1 MTKIFKNFEADTGK
15 ILSIVINSLYSETEI
30 FLRELLSNASDA
42 IQKRRYLGQ
51 TDKTLLNSDNDSIVV
66 KANAGKK
73 LLEIRDTGIGLNHDD
88 LVQTLG
94 TLAKSGTEAFLKDL
108 ENAKDNKAAAQS
120 LIGKFGVGFYSAFM
134 VADKVEVLTRKAG
147 EDQSYLWSSDGQ
159 SGYEIEE
166 TDAHSEVGTL
176 IRLHLKK
183 EAKDFSEDLRLKTII
198 KKYSDHISVPIYFE
212 DKEGTSEQVN
222 SAEALWTRS
231 PKDISEEEY
240 KNFYQAQFTAFDDP
254 FITLH
259 NRSEGTLE
267 FTTLLFIPTR
277 APFDLFDPER
287 KSKLN
292 LYINRVF
299 ITSDL
304 DAVLPK
310 WLRFAQGILDTT
322 SLDLNVSRELV
333 QSSPVLGKIK
343 KAITKR
349 LLGELKKKL
358 KSDPEGYDAFWSE
371 FGRVIKEGLYE
382 DFEYRDKVAEVTRVY
397 SKKAGAN
404 ITLQDYVEG
413 FAQDQS
419 DIYYLAADS
428 LEKAQKSPHLEGF
441 DAKGIDVL
449 LMTDPI
455 DTFWMS
461 QMGQFKEHKF
471 VSIVRDQYD
480 IDNIGTEESSSD
492 PQDKADEASVI
503 ALFKAQLGDVVEDVK
518 ASSTLKQSAVRLVA
532 GESGLDYNMER
543 ILKAQNPDFEGSKKV
558 LEVNLSHELI
568 KKLPTVSEE
577 ATKAALCRVLL
588 EQAKI
593 IDGELPADA
602 LQFSQDI
609 MKIVLSGLSVNDVGA
624 GGT

>member
-1 MTKIFKNFEADTGK
+1 MTKVFKKFEADTGK

-51 TDKTLLNSDNDSIVV
+51 TNKELLNSGTDSIFV
-66 KANAGKK
+66 KADASKNI
-73 LLEIRDTGIGLNHDD
+73 LEIKDTGIGLSHED
-88 LVQTLG
+88 LIETLG

-108 ENAKDNKAAAQS
+108 EKAKDNKDAAQS

-147 EDQSYLWSSDGQ
+147 ESESFLWSSDGQ
-159 SGYEIEE
+159 SGYEIEPNNEHTE
-166 TDAHSEVGTL
+166 TGTL

-183 EAKDFSEDLRLKTII
+183 AAKDFAEDLRLKTVI
-198 KKYSDHISVPIYFE
+198 KKYSDHISVPIFFE
-212 DKEGTSEQVN
+212 DKEGSSEQVN

-231 PKDISEEEY
+231 PSDVGAEEY

-267 FTTLLFIPTR
+267 FTNLLYVPSR

-310 WLRFAQGILDTT
+310 WLRFVQGILDTT

-349 LLGELKKKL
+349 ILSELKKKL
-358 KSDPEGYDAFWSE
+358 KSDPEAYDAFWSE
-371 FGRVIKEGLYE
+371 FGRVMKEGLYE
-382 DFEYRDKVAEVTRVY
+382 DFENRDKVAEITRVY
-397 SKKAGAN
+397 SRKASAN
-404 ITLQDYVEG
+404 ITLQDYVDG
-413 FAQDQS
+413 FAQDQKEV
-419 DIYYLAADS
+419 YYLAADT
-428 LEKAQKSPHLEGF
+428 LEQAQKSPHLEGF

-449 LMTDPI
+449 IMTDPI

-461 QMGQFKEHKF
+461 QMGQFKDHKF

-480 IDNIGTEESSSD
+480 IENIGTTDASD
-492 PQDKADEASVI
+492 TPEDKADETAVI
-503 ALFKAQLGDVVEDVK
+503 ALFKAHLGDSVEDVK

-532 GESGLDYNMER
+532 GTTGLDYNMER

-558 LEVNLSHELI
+558 VEVNLGHALI
-568 KKLPTVSEE
+568 KALPTIATEE
-577 ATKAALCRVLL
+577 TKAALCRVLV

-593 IDGELPADA
+593 IDGELPSDA
-602 LQFSQDI
+602 QQFSQDVVTI
-609 MKIVLSGLSVNDVGA
+609 AMSGISSTEN
-624 GGT
+624 

>member
-1 MTKIFKNFEADTGK
+1 MTKVFKNFEADTGK

-51 TDKTLLNSDNDSIVV
+51 TNKELLNSGTDSIFV
-66 KANAGKK
+66 KADASKNI
-73 LLEIRDTGIGLNHDD
+73 LEIKDTGIGLSHED
-88 LVQTLG
+88 LIETVG

-108 ENAKDNKAAAQS
+108 EKAKDNKDAAQS

-134 VADKVEVLTRKAG
+134 VADKVEILTRKAG
-147 EDQSYLWSSDGQ
+147 ESESFLWSSDGQ
-159 SGYEIEE
+159 SGYEIEPNNEHTE
-166 TDAHSEVGTL
+166 TGTL

-183 EAKDFSEDLRLKTII
+183 AAKDFAEDLRLKTVI
-198 KKYSDHISVPIYFE
+198 KKYSDHISVPIFFE
-212 DKEGTSEQVN
+212 DKEGSSEQVN

-231 PKDISEEEY
+231 PSDVGAEEY

-267 FTTLLFIPTR
+267 FTNLLYVPSR

-310 WLRFAQGILDTT
+310 WLRFVQGILDTT

-349 LLGELKKKL
+349 ILSELKKKL
-358 KSDPEGYDAFWSE
+358 KSDPEAYDAFWSE
-371 FGRVIKEGLYE
+371 FGRVMKEGLYE
-382 DFEYRDKVAEVTRVY
+382 DFENRDKVAEITRVY
-397 SKKAGAN
+397 SRKASAN
-404 ITLQDYVEG
+404 ITLQDYVDG
-413 FAQDQS
+413 FAQDQKEV
-419 DIYYLAADS
+419 YYLAADT
-428 LEKAQKSPHLEGF
+428 LEQAQKSPHLEGF

-449 LMTDPI
+449 IMTDPI

-461 QMGQFKEHKF
+461 QMGQFKDHKF

-480 IDNIGTEESSSD
+480 IENIGTTDASD
-492 PQDKADEASVI
+492 TPEDKADETAVI
-503 ALFKAQLGDVVEDVK
+503 ALFKAHLGDSVEDVK

-532 GESGLDYNMER
+532 GTTGLDYNMER

-558 LEVNLSHELI
+558 VEVNLGHALI
-568 KKLPTVSEE
+568 KALPTIATEE
-577 ATKAALCRVLL
+577 TKAALCRVLV

-593 IDGELPADA
+593 IDGELPSDA
-602 LQFSQDI
+602 QQFSQDVVTI
-609 MKIVLSGLSVNDVGA
+609 AMSGISSTEN
-624 GGT
+624 

>member
-1 MTKIFKNFEADTGK
+1 
-15 ILSIVINSLYSETEI
+15 
-30 FLRELLSNASDA
+30 
-42 IQKRRYLGQ
+42 
-51 TDKTLLNSDNDSIVV
+51 
-66 KANAGKK
+66 
-73 LLEIRDTGIGLNHDD
+73 
-88 LVQTLG
+88 
-94 TLAKSGTEAFLKDL
+94 
-108 ENAKDNKAAAQS
+108 
-120 LIGKFGVGFYSAFM
+120 M

-147 EDQSYLWSSDGQ
+147 EGESFLWSSDGQ
-159 SGYEIEE
+159 SGYEIEPNNEHTE
-166 TDAHSEVGTL
+166 TGTL

-183 EAKDFSEDLRLKTII
+183 AAKDFAEDLRLKTVI
-198 KKYSDHISVPIYFE
+198 KKYSDHISVPIFFE
-212 DKEGTSEQVN
+212 DKEGSSEQVN

-231 PKDISEEEY
+231 PSDVGAEEY

-267 FTTLLFIPTR
+267 FTNLLYVPSR

-310 WLRFAQGILDTT
+310 WLRFVQGILDTT

-349 LLGELKKKL
+349 ILSELKKKL
-358 KSDPEGYDAFWSE
+358 KSDPEAYDAFWSE
-371 FGRVIKEGLYE
+371 FGRVMKEGLYE
-382 DFEYRDKVAEVTRVY
+382 DFENRDKVAEITRVY
-397 SKKAGAN
+397 SRKASAN
-404 ITLQDYVEG
+404 ITLQDYVDG
-413 FAQDQS
+413 FAQDQKEV
-419 DIYYLAADS
+419 YYLAADT
-428 LEKAQKSPHLEGF
+428 LEQAQKSPHLEGF

-449 LMTDPI
+449 IMTDPI

-461 QMGQFKEHKF
+461 QMGQFKDHKF

-480 IDNIGTEESSSD
+480 IENIGTTDASD
-492 PQDKADEASVI
+492 TPEDKADETAVI
-503 ALFKAQLGDVVEDVK
+503 ALFKAHLGDSVEDVK

-532 GESGLDYNMER
+532 GTTGLDYNMER

-558 LEVNLSHELI
+558 VEVNLGHALI
-568 KKLPTVSEE
+568 KALPTIATEE
-577 ATKAALCRVLL
+577 TKAALCRVLV

-593 IDGELPADA
+593 IDGELPSDA
-602 LQFSQDI
+602 QQFSQDVVTI
-609 MKIVLSGLSVNDVGA
+609 AMSGISSTEN
-624 GGT
+624 

>member
-1 MTKIFKNFEADTGK
+1 MTKVFKNFEADTGK

-51 TDKTLLNSDNDSIVV
+51 TNKELLNSGTDSIFV
-66 KANAGKK
+66 KADASKNI
-73 LLEIRDTGIGLNHDD
+73 LEIKDTGIGLSHED
-88 LVQTLG
+88 LIETLG

-108 ENAKDNKAAAQS
+108 EKAKDNKDAAQS

-147 EDQSYLWSSDGQ
+147 ESESFLWSSDGQ
-159 SGYEIEE
+159 SGYEIEPNNEHTE
-166 TDAHSEVGTL
+166 TGTL

-183 EAKDFSEDLRLKTII
+183 AAKDFAEDLRLKTVI
-198 KKYSDHISVPIYFE
+198 KKYSDHISVPIFFE
-212 DKEGTSEQVN
+212 DKEGSSEQVN

-231 PKDISEEEY
+231 PSDVGAEEY

-267 FTTLLFIPTR
+267 FTNLLYVPSR

-310 WLRFAQGILDTT
+310 WLRFVQGILDTT

-349 LLGELKKKL
+349 ILSELKKKL
-358 KSDPEGYDAFWSE
+358 KSDPEAYDAFWSE
-371 FGRVIKEGLYE
+371 FGRVMKEGLYE
-382 DFEYRDKVAEVTRVY
+382 DFENRDKVAEITRVY
-397 SKKAGAN
+397 SRKASAN
-404 ITLQDYVEG
+404 ITLQDYVDG
-413 FAQDQS
+413 FAQDQKEV
-419 DIYYLAADS
+419 YYLAADT
-428 LEKAQKSPHLEGF
+428 LEQAQKSPHLEGF

-449 LMTDPI
+449 IMTDPI

-461 QMGQFKEHKF
+461 QMGQFKDHKF

-480 IDNIGTEESSSD
+480 IENIGTTDASD
-492 PQDKADEASVI
+492 TPEDKADETAVI
-503 ALFKAQLGDVVEDVK
+503 ALFKAHLGDSVEDVK

-532 GESGLDYNMER
+532 GTTGLDYNMER

-558 LEVNLSHELI
+558 VEVNLGHALI
-568 KKLPTVSEE
+568 KALPTIATEE
-577 ATKAALCRVLL
+577 TKAALCRVLV

-593 IDGELPADA
+593 IDGELPSDA
-602 LQFSQDI
+602 QQFSQDVVTI
-609 MKIVLSGLSVNDVGA
+609 AMSGISSKEN
-624 GGT
+624 

>member
-1 MTKIFKNFEADTGK
+1 MTKVFKNFEADTGK

-51 TDKTLLNSDNDSIVV
+51 TNKELLNSGTDSIFV
-66 KANAGKK
+66 KADASKNI
-73 LLEIRDTGIGLNHDD
+73 LEIKDTGIGLSHED
-88 LVQTLG
+88 LIETLG

-108 ENAKDNKAAAQS
+108 EKAKDNKDAAQS

-147 EDQSYLWSSDGQ
+147 EGESFLWSSDGQ
-159 SGYEIEE
+159 SGYEIEPNNEHTE
-166 TDAHSEVGTL
+166 TGTL

-183 EAKDFSEDLRLKTII
+183 AAKDFAEDLRLKTVI
-198 KKYSDHISVPIYFE
+198 KKYSDHISVPIFFE
-212 DKEGTSEQVN
+212 DKEGSSEQVN

-231 PKDISEEEY
+231 PSDVGAEEY

-267 FTTLLFIPTR
+267 FTNLLYVPSR

-310 WLRFAQGILDTT
+310 WLRFVQGILDTT

-349 LLGELKKKL
+349 ILSELKKKL
-358 KSDPEGYDAFWSE
+358 KSDPEAYDAFWSE
-371 FGRVIKEGLYE
+371 FGRVMKEGLYE
-382 DFEYRDKVAEVTRVY
+382 DFENRDKVAEITRVY
-397 SKKAGAN
+397 SRKASAN
-404 ITLQDYVEG
+404 ITLQDYVDG
-413 FAQDQS
+413 FAQDQKEV
-419 DIYYLAADS
+419 YYLAADT
-428 LEKAQKSPHLEGF
+428 LEQAQKSPHLEGF

-449 LMTDPI
+449 IMTDPI

-461 QMGQFKEHKF
+461 QMGQFKDHKF

-480 IDNIGTEESSSD
+480 IENIGTTDASD
-492 PQDKADEASVI
+492 TPEDKADETAVI
-503 ALFKAQLGDVVEDVK
+503 ALFKAHLGDSVEDVK

-532 GESGLDYNMER
+532 GTTGLDYNMER

-558 LEVNLSHELI
+558 VEVNLGHALI
-568 KKLPTVSEE
+568 KALPTIATEE
-577 ATKAALCRVLL
+577 TKAALCRVLV

-593 IDGELPADA
+593 IDGELPSDA
-602 LQFSQDI
+602 QQFSQDVVTI
-609 MKIVLSGLSVNDVGA
+609 AMSGISSTEN
-624 GGT
+624 

>member
-1 MTKIFKNFEADTGK
+1 MTKVFKNFEADTGK

-51 TDKTLLNSDNDSIVV
+51 TNKELLNSGTDSIFV
-66 KANAGKK
+66 KADASKNI
-73 LLEIRDTGIGLNHDD
+73 LEIKDTGIGLSHED
-88 LVQTLG
+88 LIETLG

-108 ENAKDNKAAAQS
+108 EKAKDNKDAAQS

-147 EDQSYLWSSDGQ
+147 ESESFLWSSDGQ
-159 SGYEIEE
+159 SGYEIEPNNEHTE
-166 TDAHSEVGTL
+166 TGTL

-183 EAKDFSEDLRLKTII
+183 AAKDFAEDLRLKTVI
-198 KKYSDHISVPIYFE
+198 KKYSDHISVPIFFE
-212 DKEGTSEQVN
+212 DKEGSSEQVN

-231 PKDISEEEY
+231 PSDVGAEEY

-267 FTTLLFIPTR
+267 FTNLLYVPSR

-310 WLRFAQGILDTT
+310 WLRFVQGILDTT

-349 LLGELKKKL
+349 ILSELKKKL
-358 KSDPEGYDAFWSE
+358 KSDQEAYDAFWSE
-371 FGRVIKEGLYE
+371 FGRVMKEGLYE
-382 DFEYRDKVAEVTRVY
+382 DFENRDKVAEITRVY
-397 SKKAGAN
+397 SRKASAN
-404 ITLQDYVEG
+404 ITLQDYVDG
-413 FAQDQS
+413 FAQDQKEV
-419 DIYYLAADS
+419 YYLAADT
-428 LEKAQKSPHLEGF
+428 LEQAQKSPHLEGF

-449 LMTDPI
+449 IMTDPI

-461 QMGQFKEHKF
+461 QMGQFKDHKF

-480 IDNIGTEESSSD
+480 IGNIGTTDASD
-492 PQDKADEASVI
+492 TPEDKADETAVI
-503 ALFKAQLGDVVEDVK
+503 ALFKAHLGDSVEDVK

-532 GESGLDYNMER
+532 GTTGLDYNMER

-558 LEVNLSHELI
+558 VEVNLGHALI
-568 KKLPTVSEE
+568 KALPTIATEE
-577 ATKAALCRVLL
+577 TKAALCRVLV

-593 IDGELPADA
+593 IDGELPSDA
-602 LQFSQDI
+602 QQFSQDVVTI
-609 MKIVLSGLSVNDVGA
+609 AMSGISSKEN
-624 GGT
+624 

>member
-1 MTKIFKNFEADTGK
+1 MTKVFKNFEADTGK

-51 TDKTLLNSDNDSIVV
+51 TNKELLNSGTDSIFV
-66 KANAGKK
+66 KADASKNI
-73 LLEIRDTGIGLNHDD
+73 LEIKDTGIGLSHED
-88 LVQTLG
+88 LIETLG

-108 ENAKDNKAAAQS
+108 EKAKDNKDAAQS

-147 EDQSYLWSSDGQ
+147 ESESFLWSSDGQ
-159 SGYEIEE
+159 SGYEIEPNNEHTE
-166 TDAHSEVGTL
+166 TGTL

-183 EAKDFSEDLRLKTII
+183 AAKDFAEDLRLKTVI
-198 KKYSDHISVPIYFE
+198 KKYSDHISVPIFFE
-212 DKEGTSEQVN
+212 DKEGSSEQVN

-231 PKDISEEEY
+231 PSDVGAEEY

-267 FTTLLFIPTR
+267 FTNLLYVPSR

-310 WLRFAQGILDTT
+310 WLRFVQGILDTT

-349 LLGELKKKL
+349 ILSELKKKL
-358 KSDPEGYDAFWSE
+358 KSDPEAYDAFWSE
-371 FGRVIKEGLYE
+371 FGRVMKEGLYE
-382 DFEYRDKVAEVTRVY
+382 DFENRDKVAEITRVY
-397 SKKAGAN
+397 SRKASAN
-404 ITLQDYVEG
+404 ITLQDYVDG
-413 FAQDQS
+413 FAQDQKEV
-419 DIYYLAADS
+419 YYLAADT
-428 LEKAQKSPHLEGF
+428 LEQAQKSPHLEGF

-449 LMTDPI
+449 IMTDPI

-461 QMGQFKEHKF
+461 QMGQFKDHKF
-471 VSIVRDQYD
+471 ISIVRDQYD
-480 IDNIGTEESSSD
+480 IENIGTTDASD
-492 PQDKADEASVI
+492 TPEDKADETAVI
-503 ALFKAQLGDVVEDVK
+503 ALFKAHLGDSVEDVK
-518 ASSTLKQSAVRLVA
+518 ASTTLKQSAVRLVA
-532 GESGLDYNMER
+532 GTTGLDYNMER

-558 LEVNLSHELI
+558 VEVNLGHALI
-568 KKLPTVSEE
+568 KALPTIATEE
-577 ATKAALCRVLL
+577 TKAALCRVLV
-588 EQAKI
+588 EHAKI
-593 IDGELPADA
+593 IDGELPSDA
-602 LQFSQDI
+602 QQFSQDVVTI
-609 MKIVLSGLSVNDVGA
+609 AMSGISSTEN
-624 GGT
+624 

>member
-1 MTKIFKNFEADTGK
+1 MTKVFKNFEADTGK

-51 TDKTLLNSDNDSIVV
+51 TNKELLNSGTDSIFV
-66 KANAGKK
+66 KADASKNI
-73 LLEIRDTGIGLNHDD
+73 LEIKDTGIGLSHED
-88 LVQTLG
+88 LIETLG

-108 ENAKDNKAAAQS
+108 EKAKDNKDAAQS

-134 VADKVEVLTRKAG
+134 VADKVEILTRKAG
-147 EDQSYLWSSDGQ
+147 ESESFLWSSDGQ
-159 SGYEIEE
+159 SGYEIEPNNEHTE
-166 TDAHSEVGTL
+166 TGTL

-183 EAKDFSEDLRLKTII
+183 AAKDFAEDLRLKTVI
-198 KKYSDHISVPIYFE
+198 KKYSDHISVPIFFE
-212 DKEGTSEQVN
+212 DKEGSSEQVN

-231 PKDISEEEY
+231 PSDVGAEEY

-267 FTTLLFIPTR
+267 FTNLLYVPSR

-310 WLRFAQGILDTT
+310 WLRFVQGILDTT

-349 LLGELKKKL
+349 ILSELKKKL
-358 KSDPEGYDAFWSE
+358 KSDPEAYDAFWSE
-371 FGRVIKEGLYE
+371 FGRVMKEGLYE
-382 DFEYRDKVAEVTRVY
+382 DFENRDKVAEITRVY
-397 SKKAGAN
+397 SRKASAN
-404 ITLQDYVEG
+404 ITLQDYVDG
-413 FAQDQS
+413 FAQDQKE
-419 DIYYLAADS
+419 IYYLAADT

-449 LMTDPI
+449 IMTDPI

-461 QMGQFKEHKF
+461 QMGQFKDHKF
-471 VSIVRDQYD
+471 ISIVRDQYD
-480 IDNIGTEESSSD
+480 IENIGTTDASD
-492 PQDKADEASVI
+492 TPEDKADETAVI
-503 ALFKAQLGDVVEDVK
+503 ALFKAHLGDSVEDVK

-532 GESGLDYNMER
+532 GTTGLDYNMER

-558 LEVNLSHELI
+558 VEVNLGHALI
-568 KKLPTVSEE
+568 KALPTIATEE
-577 ATKAALCRVLL
+577 TKAALCRVLV

-593 IDGELPADA
+593 IDGELPSDA
-602 LQFSQDI
+602 QQFSQDVVTI
-609 MKIVLSGLSVNDVGA
+609 AMSGISSTEN
-624 GGT
+624 